1 MITIKNQTTNETIN
15 VGEIMYNGGV
25 IHARWA
31 FPEPS
36 NKKLAKGHLCRT
48 EQTVR
53 DEKHGVDCRV
63 LTLEEG
69 WEIVETEKKPR
80 QPKAAAEPTA
90 EPTPEKPRKQR
101 KSNKPAT
108 PAAEPTTPAE
118 PAAEPITEPATPAT
132 PAEPAAAEPA
142 TDPSDDNIDATAA
155 AIAAALRGAKLA
167 QQQTVVDEAT
177 VEAIVRR
184 IIAEQPQQ
192 ASNTVEV
199 KVVGSA
205 ATNKVAD
212 PHPLLKKVLSLV
224 VNDRVTGRYPWL
236 FGPAGSGKSTLA
248 KQVADALGLPFYS
261 VSSLQQKYEL
271 EGYTDA
277 TGELVKTVFYKAA
290 KEGGVFLFDEA
301 STTSGEVQVAFN
313 SMLANLWYNFPK
325 EGMVTAHKDFHII
338 AADNTTGR
346 GGNSTYSARFQMDAS
361 TLDRYTCIEVGYTDQ
376 QDNSMSENDSELV
389 TFIRDLR
396 AAIADAR
403 LTYTASPRALRA
415 IKAHQKMDVF
425 TEQEAF
431 ELGLCSGWN
440 KQDIRTLSARLHGT
454 NKYYR
459 MFAAAAK

>member
-1 MITIKNQTTNETIN
+1 MLFINSNNGETKNVSNLT
-15 VGEIMYNGGV
+15 MKNGRIFFSVRGKGCGTRFFNNNPCLLLDE
-25 IHARWA
+25 HADSGT
-31 FPEPS
+31 FL
-36 NKKLAKGHLCRT
+36 KLAENWQIAAKQPT
-48 EQTVR
+48 
-53 DEKHGVDCRV
+53 
-63 LTLEEG
+63 
-69 WEIVETEKKPR
+69 
-80 QPKAAAEPTA
+80 PKAETAGKETKQPQKAAEPTVTEKATEKVTA
-90 EPTPEKPRKQR
+90 EPV
-101 KSNKPAT
+101 
-108 PAAEPTTPAE
+108 TTPASS
-118 PAAEPITEPATPAT
+118 TGNG
-132 PAEPAAAEPA
+132 
-142 TDPSDDNIDATAA
+142 DNIDATAA

-167 QQQTVVDEAT
+167 QQQAVIDEAT

-199 KVVGSA
+199 KVVGSET
-205 ATNKVAD
+205 TNKVNS
-212 PHPLLKKVLSLV
+212 PHPLLKKVLALV
-224 VNDRVTGRYPWL
+224 VNDRATGRYPWL

-248 KQVADALGLPFYS
+248 KQIADALGLPFYS

-290 KEGGVFLFDEA
+290 KEGGIFLFDEA

-361 TLDRYTCIEVGYTDQ
+361 TLDRYTCIEVGYTDE
-376 QDNSMSENDSELV
+376 QDNNMAENDTELV
-389 TFIRDLR
+389 AFIRDLR
-396 AAIADAR
+396 HAISDAR

-425 TEQEAF
+425 TEIEAF

-440 KQDIRTLSARLHGT
+440 KQDMRTLNARLFGN
-454 NKYYR
+454 NKYYK
-459 MFAAAAK
+459 MFAEIANK